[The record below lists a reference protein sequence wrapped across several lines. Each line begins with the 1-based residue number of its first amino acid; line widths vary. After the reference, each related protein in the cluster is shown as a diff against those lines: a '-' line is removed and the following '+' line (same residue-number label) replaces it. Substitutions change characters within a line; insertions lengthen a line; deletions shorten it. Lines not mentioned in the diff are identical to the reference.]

1 MKSIV
6 KETKQKIFTD
16 KKAVKFAF
24 MSAVM
29 LCLVSLFLAG
39 GFISVV
45 NDIYAFVKADGETEI
60 FIPEG
65 SSLEAVSEA
74 LGTAGAIKH
83 PFVFTLYVKS
93 KGKAEA
99 LEGISGEILLDSSM
113 SYREILA
120 TMLK

>member
-1 MKSIV
+1 VKSIV

-45 NDIYAFVKADGETEI
+45 NDIYAFVKEDGETEI

-74 LGTAGAIKH
+74 LGKAGVIKN

-113 SYREILA
+113 SYREILS
-120 TMLK
+120 TLLK

>member
-60 FIPEG
+60 FIPED

-74 LGTAGAIKH
+74 LGKAGIVKN
-83 PFVFTLYVKS
+83 PFVFSIYVKS

-99 LEGISGEILLDSSM
+99 VEGISGEILLDSSM